1 MELPG
6 AMENILL
13 VEVSGFAVY
22 GGFGFPVD
30 EFEPEAT
37 VGDFGSEDFEE
48 PVTADF
54 IGDPPDELGFAFFA
68 VYGGVFFPGFG
79 LGGLYEGEEGLC
91 VEGEV
96 PVELFWV
103 AFFVSPM
110 FGEVGF
116 NIFFE
121 LFFV

>member
-1 MELPG
+1 VELPG
-6 AMENILL
+6 A
-13 VEVSGFAVY
+13 VEYVVVVEDGGFVVY

-30 EFEPEAT
+30 EFEPEAA
-37 VGDFGSEDFEE
+37 VGDFGSEGFEE
-48 PVTADF
+48 SVPGDF
-54 IGDPPDELGFAFFA
+54 FGDPADELGFAFVA
-68 VYGGVFFPGFG
+68 VYGCVFFPGFG

-96 PVELFWV
+96 PIELFRV
-103 AFFVSPM
+103 AVIVSPM
-110 FGEVGF
+110 FCQVCF

>member
-6 AMENILL
+6 TVENVLF
-13 VEVSGFAVY
+13 VEGRGVFVY
-22 GGFGFPVD
+22 GGFRFPVD
-30 EFEPEAT
+30 EFEPESP
-37 VGDFGSEDFEE
+37 VGDLASEDLEKALS
-48 PVTADF
+48 VDF
-54 IGDPPDELGFAFFA
+54 FGDPPDELGFAFFA

-79 LGGLYEGEEGLC
+79 LGGLYEGEEGLF

-96 PVELFWV
+96 PVEPFGV
-103 AFFVSPM
+103 AVFVSPM

>member
-6 AMENILL
+6 AVENILL
-13 VEVSGFAVY
+13 VEGRCFFVY
-22 GGFGFPVD
+22 GGFRFPVD
-30 EFEPEAT
+30 EFEAEPP
-37 VGDFGSEDFEE
+37 VGDLASEDLEE
-48 PVTADF
+48 ALPVDLF
-54 IGDPPDELGFAFFA
+54 GDPPDELGFAFFA

-79 LGGLYEGEEGLC
+79 LGGLYEGEEGLF

-96 PVELFWV
+96 PVESFGV
-103 AFFVSPM
+103 AVFVSPM

-121 LFFV
+121 LFFG